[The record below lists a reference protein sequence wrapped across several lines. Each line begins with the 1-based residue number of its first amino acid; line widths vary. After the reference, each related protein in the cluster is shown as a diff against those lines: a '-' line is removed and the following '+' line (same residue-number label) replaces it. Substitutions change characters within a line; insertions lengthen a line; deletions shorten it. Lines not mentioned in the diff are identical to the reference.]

1 MSAYRW
7 YFYPVGIFLVA
18 AAVAA
23 ILLPYGE
30 EILILN
36 DLRFEPFNT
45 AFRIITGL
53 GEPYMWIL
61 AVVYYLVR
69 DRRMAVPV
77 IVAGLLIIPVSYI
90 VKDKAGTDRPYTHF
104 QNIGKTD
111 QVVVVPGVA
120 LNKGKTSFPS
130 GHTMSAFGLYCM
142 LALLSGAKNRNLL
155 LTMAGLSVL
164 TGISRIFLVQHFL
177 IDVTGGA
184 VMGMLIS
191 WLVWKIWTT
200 KKPGTSEKIRVS
212 DI

>member
-45 AFRIITGL
+45 AFRTITVL
-53 GEPYMWIL
+53 GEPYMWVL

-90 VKDKAGTDRPYTHF
+90 VKDKAGADRPYTHF

-111 QVVVVPGVA
+111 QVVMVPGVA

-142 LALLSGAKNRNLL
+142 VALLSGGKNRYL
-155 LTMAGLSVL
+155 
-164 TGISRIFLVQHFL
+164 
-177 IDVTGGA
+177 
-184 VMGMLIS
+184 
-191 WLVWKIWTT
+191 
-200 KKPGTSEKIRVS
+200 
-212 DI
+212 

>member
-45 AFRIITGL
+45 VFRIITGL
-53 GEPYMWIL
+53 GEPYMWVL

-142 LALLSGAKNRNLL
+142 VALLSGAKNRNLL

>member
-1 MSAYRW
+1 
-7 YFYPVGIFLVA
+7 
-18 AAVAA
+18 
-23 ILLPYGE
+23 
-30 EILILN
+30 
-36 DLRFEPFNT
+36 
-45 AFRIITGL
+45 
-53 GEPYMWIL
+53 MWIL

-69 DRRMAVPV
+69 NRRMAVPV

-142 LALLSGAKNRNLL
+142 VALLSGAKNRNLL

-177 IDVTGGA
+177 ADVTGGA

>member
-1 MSAYRW
+1 MKTCRW
-7 YFYPVGIFLVA
+7 YYYPVGIFLVA
-18 AAVAA
+18 ALAA
-23 ILLPYGE
+23 ACVLPYGE
-30 EILILN
+30 EIIFLN

-45 AFRIITGL
+45 LFRMITVF

-61 AVVYYLVR
+61 AAVFYLVR
-69 DRRMAVPV
+69 RRSTAIPV
-77 IVAGLLIIPVSYI
+77 IAAGLLIIPVSYI

-104 QNIGKTD
+104 QNIGKSD

-130 GHTMSAFGLYCM
+130 GHTMSAFGLYSM
-142 LALLSGAKNRNLL
+142 LALLSIGKNRYLL
-155 LTMAGLSVL
+155 MTLAGISIL

-177 IDVTGGA
+177 VDVIGGA
-184 VMGMLIS
+184 VLGMLIS
-191 WLVWKIWTT
+191 LLVWKLWDI

>member
-45 AFRIITGL
+45 VFRIITGL

-90 VKDKAGTDRPYTHF
+90 VKDKAGADRPYTHF

-111 QVVVVPGVA
+111 QVVMVPGVA

-142 LALLSGAKNRNLL
+142 VALLSGGKNRYLL
-155 LTMAGLSVL
+155 ITLAVLSVL

-177 IDVTGGA
+177 ADVIGGA
-184 VMGMLIS
+184 VLGMLIS
-191 WLVWKIWTT
+191 VAVWSI
-200 KKPGTSEKIRVS
+200 KKPRNL
-212 DI
+212 

>member
-1 MSAYRW
+1 MKTYRW
-7 YFYPVGIFLVA
+7 YYYPVGIFLVA

-23 ILLPYGE
+23 GLLPYGE
-30 EILILN
+30 EILFLN

-45 AFRIITGL
+45 VFRMITGL

-61 AVVYYLVR
+61 AVIYYLVR
-69 DRRMAVPV
+69 DRRLAVPV
-77 IVAGLLIIPVSYI
+77 IAAGLLVIPVSYI

-104 QNIGKTD
+104 QNIGKSD

-130 GHTMSAFGLYCM
+130 GHTMSAFGLYSM
-142 LALLSGAKNRNLL
+142 LTLLSGGKNRYLMFA
-155 LTMAGLSVL
+155 MAGISVL

-177 IDVTGGA
+177 VDVIGGA
-184 VMGMLIS
+184 VFGMLIS
-191 WLVWKIWTT
+191 GLVWKLWNT
-200 KKPGTSEKIRVS
+200 KNPGTSGKIRGF

>member
-1 MSAYRW
+1 LQQLL
-7 YFYPVGIFLVA
+7 P
-18 AAVAA
+18 A

-142 LALLSGAKNRNLL
+142 LALLSGAKKQEF
-155 LTMAGLSVL
+155 AA
-164 TGISRIFLVQHFL
+164 HP
-177 IDVTGGA
+177 GGA
-184 VMGMLIS
+184 CRS
-191 WLVWKIWTT
+191 
-200 KKPGTSEKIRVS
+200 SRVFREYFLCS
-212 DI
+212 TFWQT

>member
-45 AFRIITGL
+45 VFRIITGL
-53 GEPYMWIL
+53 GEPYMWVL

-104 QNIGKTD
+104 QNIGKSD

-142 LALLSGAKNRNLL
+142 VALLSGGKNRYLL
-155 LTMAGLSVL
+155 ITLAVLSVL

-177 IDVTGGA
+177 ADVIGGA
-184 VMGMLIS
+184 VLGMLIS
-191 WLVWKIWTT
+191 VAVWSI
-200 KKPGTSEKIRVS
+200 KKPRNL
-212 DI
+212 

>member
-1 MSAYRW
+1 MKAYRW

-45 AFRIITGL
+45 AFRTITVL
-53 GEPYMWIL
+53 GEPYMWVL

-142 LALLSGAKNRNLL
+142 VALLSGGKNRYLL
-155 LTMAGLSVL
+155 ITLAVLSVL

-177 IDVTGGA
+177 ADVIGGA
-184 VMGMLIS
+184 VLGLLIS
-191 WLVWKIWTT
+191 VAVWSI
-200 KKPGTSEKIRVS
+200 KKPRNL
-212 DI
+212 